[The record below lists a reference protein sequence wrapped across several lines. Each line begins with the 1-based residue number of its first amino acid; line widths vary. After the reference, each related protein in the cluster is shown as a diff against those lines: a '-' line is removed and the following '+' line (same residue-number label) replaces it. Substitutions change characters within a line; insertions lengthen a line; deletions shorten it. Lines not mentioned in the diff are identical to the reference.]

1 MLKYKYAIV
10 YIDDYDEV
18 ILDLEKE
25 KILKNGY
32 LISNSLGSDIFSDFD
47 SIKEEI
53 EQLLKVLSGELP
65 IFESGGNLNLISS
78 DKQKTVIED
87 IFADEDE
94 GDCICTIETVEYT
107 KIILIWAKE
116 SIKYKNKRGVLSAEE
131 ADERI
136 GWIKEKWSEL
146 NFTN

>member
-1 MLKYKYAIV
+1 MLKYKYAIE
-10 YIDDYDEV
+10 YIEDYDEV

-25 KILKNGY
+25 NIPKNGY

-53 EQLLKVLSGELP
+53 QQLLKVMSGELP

-78 DKQKTVIED
+78 DKHKTVIEN

-94 GDCICTIETVEYT
+94 GDSVCTIETVEYT

-116 SIKYKNKRGVLSAEE
+116 SIKYKNKRGILAIEE
-131 ADERI
+131 TDERLE
-136 GWIKEKWSEL
+136 WIKEKCSEL
-146 NFTN
+146 NFM

>member
-1 MLKYKYAIV
+1 M
-10 YIDDYDEV
+10 
-18 ILDLEKE
+18 
-25 KILKNGY
+25 
-32 LISNSLGSDIFSDFD
+32 
-47 SIKEEI
+47 
-53 EQLLKVLSGELP
+53 SGELP

-78 DKQKTVIED
+78 DKHKTLIED

-116 SIKYKNKRGVLSAEE
+116 SIKYKNKRGVLATEE
-131 ADERI
+131 ADERM